1 MIALL
6 RYSIGEAS
14 LSLARGWRAGLLAIA
29 IIAAAVFIAGAVLLV
44 SINVDRILERLAATA
59 ELTIYLKP
67 GEVDERR
74 AAVAGVLSAHP
85 SVSSSNF
92 VGADA
97 ALERFR
103 RELPELAA
111 LVGTLEE
118 NPLPSAFDVRLRD
131 GVTDAATRSL
141 VQALQAT
148 GAVEDV
154 RYDRRIFDRLSDGL
168 RILRQGGFILAA
180 VIVLAA
186 IVTITSVLRLAYL
199 TRRDETAVLFLLGMP
214 PSAIRG
220 PFVVEG
226 MLQTLAGSARRG
238 AAAVGRVRC
247 GERAD
252 RPRDRPGLRHRRGGV
267 PAAQPGR
274 DPGGRERPG
283 RGPRRPGRGLERTLT
298 VREPDP

>member
-14 LSLARGWRAGLLAIA
+14 LSLARGWRSGLLAVA

-44 SINVDRILERLAATA
+44 SINVDRIMERLSATA
-59 ELTIYLKP
+59 EMTIYLKA
-67 GEVDERR
+67 GDVEAQRTTV
-74 AAVAGVLSAHP
+74 AAVLAGHP
-85 SVSSSNF
+85 VVTSSNF

-97 ALERFR
+97 ALARFR

-111 LVGTLEE
+111 LVGALNE
-118 NPLPSAFDVRLRD
+118 NPLPSAFDVRLREGASEAD
-131 GVTDAATRSL
+131 TSTL

-154 RYDRRIFDRLSDGL
+154 RYDRRIFDRLIDGL
-168 RILRQGGFILAA
+168 RILRQGGFFLAA

-220 PFVVEG
+220 PFVIEG
-226 MLQTLAGSARRG
+226 MFQTLAGALLAVLLLWAAFGAVNAHIGPEIGQAFGTGSAVFLPRAMVIGLVVASVLVG
-238 AAAVGRVRC
+238 ALAGVVAAWK
-247 GERAD
+247 
-252 RPRDRPGLRHRRGGV
+252 
-267 PAAQPGR
+267 
-274 DPGGRERPG
+274 
-283 RGPRRPGRGLERTLT
+283 
-298 VREPDP
+298 EP

>member
-6 RYSIGEAS
+6 RYSLGEAA
-14 LSLARGWRAGLLAIA
+14 LSLARGWRSALLAIA
-29 IIAAAVFIAGAVLLV
+29 IIAAAVFITGAVVLV
-44 SINVDRILERLAATA
+44 SINVDRILERLSATS

-67 GEVDERR
+67 GAGDDGR
-74 AAVAGVLSAHP
+74 AKVAGVLGSQRL
-85 SVSSSNF
+85 VTSSTF
-92 VGADA
+92 VGAEA

-103 RELPELAA
+103 KELPELAA
-111 LVGTLEE
+111 LVGTLDE
-118 NPLPSAFDVRLRD
+118 NPLPAAFDIRLREAAS
-131 GVTDAATRSL
+131 DADTRSL

-154 RYDRRIFDRLSDGL
+154 RYDRRIFDRLAGGL
-168 RILRQGGFILAA
+168 RIVRQGGFMLAG

-226 MLQTLAGSARRG
+226 MLQTLAGALAAMVLLWAAFGAVNAQIGADIAQAFGTGG
-238 AAAVGRVRC
+238 AAFLTRGMVIALVVATVVVG
-247 GERAD
+247 AFA
-252 RPRDRPGLRHRRGGV
+252 GLV
-267 PAAQPGR
+267 AAWK
-274 DPGGRERPG
+274 
-283 RGPRRPGRGLERTLT
+283 
-298 VREPDP
+298 EP

>member
-14 LSLARGWRAGLLAIA
+14 LSLARGWRSGLLAIA

-67 GEVDERR
+67 GEGEARR
-74 AAVAGVLSAHP
+74 IAVANVLASHR

-97 ALERFR
+97 ALARFR

-111 LVGTLEE
+111 LVGTLDE
-118 NPLPSAFDVRLRD
+118 NPLPPAFDVRLRD
-131 GVTDAATRSL
+131 GVTDADTRSL

-168 RILRQGGFILAA
+168 RILRQGGFLLAA

-226 MLQTLAGSARRG
+226 MLQTLAGALAAVLLLWAAFGAVNAQVGPEIGQAFGTG
-238 AAAVGRVRC
+238 AAVFLPRAMVVILVLASVVVG
-247 GERAD
+247 ALA
-252 RPRDRPGLRHRRGGV
+252 GLV
-267 PAAQPGR
+267 AAWK
-274 DPGGRERPG
+274 
-283 RGPRRPGRGLERTLT
+283 
-298 VREPDP
+298 EP

>member
-14 LSLARGWRAGLLAIA
+14 LSLARGWRSSVLAMA

-59 ELTIYLKP
+59 ELTIYLKS
-67 GEVDERR
+67 GTDEQRT
-74 AAVAGVLSAHP
+74 AVAGVLSSHR

-97 ALERFR
+97 ALARFR

-131 GVTDAATRSL
+131 GATDADTRSL

-226 MLQTLAGSARRG
+226 MLQTLAGALAAVLLLWAAFGAVNAQIGPEVGQAFGTG
-238 AAAVGRVRC
+238 AAVFLPRAMVVILVVASVLVG
-247 GERAD
+247 ALA
-252 RPRDRPGLRHRRGGV
+252 GLV
-267 PAAQPGR
+267 AAWK
-274 DPGGRERPG
+274 
-283 RGPRRPGRGLERTLT
+283 
-298 VREPDP
+298 EP

>member
-67 GEVDERR
+67 GDGEAQR
-74 AAVAGVLSAHP
+74 AAVASVLSTHP

-97 ALERFR
+97 ALARFR

-226 MLQTLAGSARRG
+226 MLQTLAGALAAVLLLWAAFGAVNAQIGPEIGQAFGTG
-238 AAAVGRVRC
+238 AAVFLPRAMVVILVVASVLVG
-247 GERAD
+247 ALA
-252 RPRDRPGLRHRRGGV
+252 GLV
-267 PAAQPGR
+267 AAWK
-274 DPGGRERPG
+274 
-283 RGPRRPGRGLERTLT
+283 
-298 VREPDP
+298 EP

>member
-14 LSLARGWRAGLLAIA
+14 LSLARGWRSGLLAIA

-67 GEVDERR
+67 GDGEPQR
-74 AAVAGVLSAHP
+74 ARVANVLAAHP

-97 ALERFR
+97 ALARFR

-111 LVGTLEE
+111 LVGTLDE
-118 NPLPSAFDVRLRD
+118 NPLPSAFDVRLRE
-131 GVTDAATRSL
+131 GATDAATRSL

-180 VIVLAA
+180 IIVLAA
-186 IVTITSVLRLAYL
+186 VVTITSVLRLAYL

-226 MLQTLAGSARRG
+226 MLQTLAGALVAVLLLWAAFGAVNAQVGPEIGQAFGTG
-238 AAAVGRVRC
+238 AAVFLPSGMVVALVVATLVVG
-247 GERAD
+247 ALA
-252 RPRDRPGLRHRRGGV
+252 GLV
-267 PAAQPGR
+267 AAWK
-274 DPGGRERPG
+274 
-283 RGPRRPGRGLERTLT
+283 
-298 VREPDP
+298 EP

>member
-1 MIALL
+1 MI
-6 RYSIGEAS
+6 EVHS
-14 LSLARGWRAGLLAIA
+14 LSKSYRAGVHALADVSFTVEKGEF
-29 IIAAAVFIAGAVLLV
+29 VF
-44 SINVDRILERLAATA
+44 
-59 ELTIYLKP
+59 LTGP
-67 GEVDERR
+67 S
-74 AAVAGVLSAHP
+74 VAGKSTLA
-85 SVSSSNF
+85 
-92 VGADA
+92 
-97 ALERFR
+97 RFR

-131 GVTDAATRSL
+131 GATDAATRSL

-148 GAVEDV
+148 GVVEDV

-226 MLQTLAGSARRG
+226 MLQTLAGALAAVLLLWAAFGAVNAQIGPEIGQAFGTG
-238 AAAVGRVRC
+238 AAVFL
-247 GERAD
+247 
-252 RPRDRPGLRHRRGGV
+252 P
-267 PAAQPGR
+267 
-274 DPGGRERPG
+274 
-283 RGPRRPGRGLERTLT
+283 RGLVAIL
-298 VREPDP
+298 VVASVLVGALAGLVAAWKEP

>member
-6 RYSIGEAS
+6 RYSIGEAL
-14 LSLARGWRAGLLAIA
+14 LSLARGWRSSLLAIA

-67 GEVDERR
+67 GEADQRR

-85 SVSSSNF
+85 TVSSSNF

-97 ALERFR
+97 ALARFR

-131 GVTDAATRSL
+131 GATDAATRSL

-148 GAVEDV
+148 GVVEDV

-226 MLQTLAGSARRG
+226 MLQTLAGALAAVLLLWAAFGAVNAQIGPEIGQAFGTG
-238 AAAVGRVRC
+238 AAVFLPRAMVVILVVASVLVG
-247 GERAD
+247 AFA
-252 RPRDRPGLRHRRGGV
+252 GLV
-267 PAAQPGR
+267 AAWK
-274 DPGGRERPG
+274 
-283 RGPRRPGRGLERTLT
+283 
-298 VREPDP
+298 EP

>member
-14 LSLARGWRAGLLAIA
+14 LSLARGWRSSVLAMA

-59 ELTIYLKP
+59 ELTIYLKS
-67 GEVDERR
+67 GSDEQRT
-74 AAVAGVLSAHP
+74 AVAGVLSSHP

-97 ALERFR
+97 ALARFR

-131 GVTDAATRSL
+131 GATDADTRSL

-186 IVTITSVLRLAYL
+186 VVTITSVLRLAYL

-226 MLQTLAGSARRG
+226 MLQTLAGALAAVLLLWAAFGAVNAQIGPEVGQAFGTG
-238 AAAVGRVRC
+238 AAVFLPRGMVVILVVASVLVG
-247 GERAD
+247 ALA
-252 RPRDRPGLRHRRGGV
+252 GLV
-267 PAAQPGR
+267 AAWK
-274 DPGGRERPG
+274 
-283 RGPRRPGRGLERTLT
+283 
-298 VREPDP
+298 EP

>member
-6 RYSIGEAS
+6 RYSIGEAT
-14 LSLARGWRAGLLAIA
+14 LSLARGWRSSLLAIA

-44 SINVDRILERLAATA
+44 SANVDRILVRLSTTA

-67 GEVDERR
+67 GDGDRSREV
-74 AAVAGVLSAHP
+74 VAGVLSSHP
-85 SVSSSNF
+85 AVTSSNF
-92 VGADA
+92 VGAQA

-111 LVGTLEE
+111 LVATLDE
-118 NPLPSAFDVRLRD
+118 NPLPPAFDVQLRD
-131 GVTDAATRSL
+131 GASDADTRSL

-154 RYDRRIFDRLSDGL
+154 RYDRRIFDRLAGGL
-168 RILRQGGFILAA
+168 RLLRQGGIMLAL

-226 MLQTLAGSARRG
+226 VLQTLAGALAAVFLLWLAFGAVNAQIGPEIGQAFGTG
-238 AAAVGRVRC
+238 AAVFLSQGVLVALVVASVCVG
-247 GERAD
+247 ALA
-252 RPRDRPGLRHRRGGV
+252 GLV
-267 PAAQPGR
+267 AAWK
-274 DPGGRERPG
+274 
-283 RGPRRPGRGLERTLT
+283 
-298 VREPDP
+298 EP

>member
-1 MIALL
+1 MIAML

-14 LSLARGWRAGLLAIA
+14 LSLARGWRSSLLAIA

-67 GEVDERR
+67 GEGDQRR

-85 SVSSSNF
+85 TVSSSNF

-97 ALERFR
+97 ALARFR

-131 GVTDAATRSL
+131 GATDAATRSL

-148 GAVEDV
+148 GVVEDV

-226 MLQTLAGSARRG
+226 MLQTLAGALAAVLLLWAAFGAVNAQIGPEIGQAFGTG
-238 AAAVGRVRC
+238 AAVFL
-247 GERAD
+247 
-252 RPRDRPGLRHRRGGV
+252 P
-267 PAAQPGR
+267 
-274 DPGGRERPG
+274 
-283 RGPRRPGRGLERTLT
+283 RGLVAIL
-298 VREPDP
+298 VVASVLVGALAGLVAAWKEP

>member
-67 GEVDERR
+67 GDDDTHR
-74 AAVAGVLSAHP
+74 AAVANVLSSHP

-97 ALERFR
+97 ALARFQ

-111 LVGTLEE
+111 LVGTLDE

-131 GVTDAATRSL
+131 GVTDAATRNL
-141 VQALQAT
+141 VQTLQAT

-226 MLQTLAGSARRG
+226 MLQTLAGALVAVLLLWAAFGAVNAQVGPEIGQAFGTG
-238 AAAVGRVRC
+238 AAVFLPRGMVVILVVASLMVG
-247 GERAD
+247 ALA
-252 RPRDRPGLRHRRGGV
+252 GLV
-267 PAAQPGR
+267 AAWK
-274 DPGGRERPG
+274 
-283 RGPRRPGRGLERTLT
+283 
-298 VREPDP
+298 EP

>member
-6 RYSIGEAS
+6 RYSIAEAA
-14 LSLARGWRAGLLAIA
+14 LSLARGWRSALLAIA
-29 IIAAAVFIAGAVLLV
+29 IIAAAVFITGAVVLV
-44 SINVDRILERLAATA
+44 SVNVDRILERLSATA

-67 GEVDERR
+67 GAGDAGR
-74 AAVAGVLSAHP
+74 AAVAGVLGSQRLVTSA
-85 SVSSSNF
+85 NF
-92 VGADA
+92 VGAAA

-111 LVGTLEE
+111 LVGTLDE
-118 NPLPSAFDVRLRD
+118 NPLPASFDVRLRD
-131 GVTDAATRSL
+131 GATDADTRSL

-154 RYDRRIFDRLSDGL
+154 RYDRRIFDRLAGGL
-168 RILRQGGFILAA
+168 RIVRQGGIILAA

-226 MLQTLAGSARRG
+226 MLQTLAGALTALLLLWG
-238 AAAVGRVRC
+238 AFGAVNAQVGAELGQAFGTGGAVFLTQGVAIALVVATVVVGALAGLIAAWK
-247 GERAD
+247 
-252 RPRDRPGLRHRRGGV
+252 
-267 PAAQPGR
+267 
-274 DPGGRERPG
+274 
-283 RGPRRPGRGLERTLT
+283 
-298 VREPDP
+298 EP

>member
-1 MIALL
+1 MVAPSTCPL
-6 RYSIGEAS
+6 
-14 LSLARGWRAGLLAIA
+14 
-29 IIAAAVFIAGAVLLV
+29 LLV

-59 ELTIYLKP
+59 ELTIDLKP
-67 GEVDERR
+67 GQGDEQR
-74 AAVAGVLSAHP
+74 AAVASVLATHP

-118 NPLPSAFDVRLRD
+118 NPLPAAFDVRLRD
-131 GVTDAATRSL
+131 GATDAATRRL

-168 RILRQGGFILAA
+168 RILRQGGFLLAA

-226 MLQTLAGSARRG
+226 MLQTLAGALAAVLLLWAAFGAVNAQIGPEIGQAFGTG
-238 AAAVGRVRC
+238 AAVFLPRGMVVILVVASVLVG
-247 GERAD
+247 ALA
-252 RPRDRPGLRHRRGGV
+252 GLV
-267 PAAQPGR
+267 AAWK
-274 DPGGRERPG
+274 
-283 RGPRRPGRGLERTLT
+283 
-298 VREPDP
+298 EP

>member
-14 LSLARGWRAGLLAIA
+14 LSLARGWRSSLLAIA

-67 GEVDERR
+67 GEGDQRR
-74 AAVAGVLSAHP
+74 AAVAGVLAAHP
-85 SVSSSNF
+85 TVSSSNF

-97 ALERFR
+97 ALARFR

-131 GVTDAATRSL
+131 GVTDEATRSL

-168 RILRQGGFILAA
+168 RIVRQGGFILAA

-226 MLQTLAGSARRG
+226 MLQTLAGALAAVLLLWAAFGAVNAQIGPEIGQAFGTG
-238 AAAVGRVRC
+238 AAVFL
-247 GERAD
+247 
-252 RPRDRPGLRHRRGGV
+252 P
-267 PAAQPGR
+267 
-274 DPGGRERPG
+274 
-283 RGPRRPGRGLERTLT
+283 RGLVAIL
-298 VREPDP
+298 VVASVLVGALAGLVAAWKEP

>member
-14 LSLARGWRAGLLAIA
+14 LSLARGWRSSLLAIA

-44 SINVDRILERLAATA
+44 SLNVDRILERLSATA

-67 GEVDERR
+67 GDGDR
-74 AAVAGVLSAHP
+74 ARVAVAEILARHP
-85 SVSSSNF
+85 GVSSSNF

-97 ALERFR
+97 ALDRFR

-111 LVGTLEE
+111 LVGTLDE
-118 NPLPSAFDVRLRD
+118 NPLPPAFDVRLRD
-131 GVTDAATRSL
+131 GVSEADTRSL

-148 GAVEDV
+148 RVVEDV

-186 IVTITSVLRLAYL
+186 VVTITSVLRLAYL
-199 TRRDETAVLFLLGMP
+199 TRRDETVVLFLLGMP

-226 MLQTLAGSARRG
+226 MLQTLAGALAAVLLLWAAFGAVNAQIGPEIGQAFGTG
-238 AAAVGRVRC
+238 AAVF
-247 GERAD
+247 
-252 RPRDRPGLRHRRGGV
+252 L
-267 PAAQPGR
+267 
-274 DPGGRERPG
+274 G
-283 RGPRRPGRGLERTLT
+283 RGMVVALVAASVVVGALAG
-298 VREPDP
+298 VVAAWKEP

>member
-14 LSLARGWRAGLLAIA
+14 LSLARGWRSSVLAMA

-59 ELTIYLKP
+59 ELTIYLKS
-67 GEVDERR
+67 GSDEQRT
-74 AAVAGVLSAHP
+74 AVAGVLSSHP

-97 ALERFR
+97 ALARFR

-131 GVTDAATRSL
+131 GVTDADTRSL

-226 MLQTLAGSARRG
+226 MLQTLAGALAAVLLLWAAFGAVNAQIGPEVGQAFGTG
-238 AAAVGRVRC
+238 AAVFLPRAMVVILVVASVLVG
-247 GERAD
+247 ALA
-252 RPRDRPGLRHRRGGV
+252 GLV
-267 PAAQPGR
+267 AAWK
-274 DPGGRERPG
+274 
-283 RGPRRPGRGLERTLT
+283 
-298 VREPDP
+298 EP

>member
-14 LSLARGWRAGLLAIA
+14 LSLARGWRSSLLAIA

-67 GEVDERR
+67 GEGDQRR

-85 SVSSSNF
+85 TVSSSNF

-97 ALERFR
+97 ALARFR

-131 GVTDAATRSL
+131 GVTDEATRSL

-154 RYDRRIFDRLSDGL
+154 RYDRCIFDRLSDGL
-168 RILRQGGFILAA
+168 RIVRQGGFILAA

-226 MLQTLAGSARRG
+226 MLQTLAGALAAVLLLWAAFGAVNAQIGPEIGQAFGTG
-238 AAAVGRVRC
+238 AAVFL
-247 GERAD
+247 
-252 RPRDRPGLRHRRGGV
+252 P
-267 PAAQPGR
+267 
-274 DPGGRERPG
+274 
-283 RGPRRPGRGLERTLT
+283 RGLVAIL
-298 VREPDP
+298 VVASVLVGALAGLVAAWKEP

>member
-6 RYSIGEAS
+6 RYSFGEAS
-14 LSLARGWRAGLLAIA
+14 LSLARGWRSAVLAIA

-67 GEVDERR
+67 GDGDAERT
-74 AAVAGVLSAHP
+74 AVAAILASHP
-85 SVSSSNF
+85 SVSSSSY
-92 VGADA
+92 VGAEA
-97 ALERFR
+97 ALARFR

-111 LVGTLEE
+111 LVGTLDE

-131 GVTDAATRSL
+131 RVTDEGTRSL

-154 RYDRRIFDRLSDGL
+154 RYDRRIFDRLIGGL

-199 TRRDETAVLFLLGMP
+199 QRRDETAVLFLLGMP
-214 PSAIRG
+214 PAAIRG

-226 MLQTLAGSARRG
+226 MLQTLAGALAAVLLLWAAFGAVNAQIGPEIGQAFGTG
-238 AAAVGRVRC
+238 AAVFLPRAMVVALVMASVLVG
-247 GERAD
+247 ALA
-252 RPRDRPGLRHRRGGV
+252 GLV
-267 PAAQPGR
+267 AAWK
-274 DPGGRERPG
+274 
-283 RGPRRPGRGLERTLT
+283 
-298 VREPDP
+298 EP

>member
-1 MIALL
+1 M
-6 RYSIGEAS
+6 
-14 LSLARGWRAGLLAIA
+14 
-29 IIAAAVFIAGAVLLV
+29 

-67 GEVDERR
+67 GDGEAQR
-74 AAVAGVLSAHP
+74 ATVASVLSTHP

-97 ALERFR
+97 ALARFQ

-148 GAVEDV
+148 GVVEDV

-180 VIVLAA
+180 VSSWPRSSRSPAC
-186 IVTITSVLRLAYL
+186 
-199 TRRDETAVLFLLGMP
+199 
-214 PSAIRG
+214 
-220 PFVVEG
+220 
-226 MLQTLAGSARRG
+226 
-238 AAAVGRVRC
+238 C
-247 GERAD
+247 GW
-252 RPRDRPGLRHRRGGV
+252 P
-267 PAAQPGR
+267 
-274 DPGGRERPG
+274 
-283 RGPRRPGRGLERTLT
+283 T
-298 VREPDP
+298 

>member
-6 RYSIGEAS
+6 RYSLGEAS
-14 LSLARGWRAGLLAIA
+14 LSLARGWRSGLLAIA

-67 GEVDERR
+67 GDAEAER
-74 AAVAGVLSAHP
+74 AAVGAVLSSHAA
-85 SVSSSNF
+85 VSSSNF

-97 ALERFR
+97 ALARFR

-111 LVGTLEE
+111 LVGTLDE
-118 NPLPSAFDVRLRD
+118 NPLPSAFDVRLRE
-131 GVTDAATRSL
+131 GVTDADTRSL
-141 VQALQAT
+141 VQALQTT

-180 VIVLAA
+180 IIVLTA

-199 TRRDETAVLFLLGMP
+199 QRRDETAVLFLLGMP

-226 MLQTLAGSARRG
+226 MLQTLAGALVAVLLLWAAFGAVNAQIGAEIGQAFGTG
-238 AAAVGRVRC
+238 AAVFLPRALVVALIVASVLVG
-247 GERAD
+247 ALA
-252 RPRDRPGLRHRRGGV
+252 GLI
-267 PAAQPGR
+267 AAWK
-274 DPGGRERPG
+274 
-283 RGPRRPGRGLERTLT
+283 
-298 VREPDP
+298 EP

>member
-67 GEVDERR
+67 GEGDQRR

-85 SVSSSNF
+85 TVSSSNF

-97 ALERFR
+97 ALARFR

-131 GVTDAATRSL
+131 GVTDEATRSL

-168 RILRQGGFILAA
+168 RIVRQGGFILAA

-226 MLQTLAGSARRG
+226 MLQTLAGALAAVLLLWAAFGAVNAQIGPEIGQAFGTG
-238 AAAVGRVRC
+238 AAVFL
-247 GERAD
+247 
-252 RPRDRPGLRHRRGGV
+252 P
-267 PAAQPGR
+267 
-274 DPGGRERPG
+274 
-283 RGPRRPGRGLERTLT
+283 RGLVAIL
-298 VREPDP
+298 VVASVLVGALAGLVAAWKEP

>member
-1 MIALL
+1 M
-6 RYSIGEAS
+6 
-14 LSLARGWRAGLLAIA
+14 
-29 IIAAAVFIAGAVLLV
+29 
-44 SINVDRILERLAATA
+44 
-59 ELTIYLKP
+59 
-67 GEVDERR
+67 
-74 AAVAGVLSAHP
+74 
-85 SVSSSNF
+85 SSSNF

-97 ALERFR
+97 ALARFQ

-111 LVGTLEE
+111 LVGTLDE

-131 GVTDAATRSL
+131 GVTDAGTRSL

-199 TRRDETAVLFLLGMP
+199 QRRDETAVLFLLGMP

-220 PFVVEG
+220 PVR
-226 MLQTLAGSARRG
+226 RRG
-238 AAAVGRVRC
+238 HAADAGRRAGRRAAAVGGVRRGQC
-247 GERAD
+247 PGRAG
-252 RPRDRPGLRHRRGGV
+252 DRPGVRHRRGRV
-267 PAAQPGR
+267 PAA
-274 DPGGRERPG
+274 
-283 RGPRRPGRGLERTLT
+283 RRWSSALVVASVLVGALAGL
-298 VREPDP
+298 VAAWKEP

>member
-67 GEVDERR
+67 GQGDGQR
-74 AAVAGVLSAHP
+74 AAVASVLSTHP

-97 ALERFR
+97 ALDRFR

-118 NPLPSAFDVRLRD
+118 NPLPAAFDVRLRD
-131 GVTDAATRSL
+131 GATDAATRSL

-168 RILRQGGFILAA
+168 RIVRQGGFILAA

-226 MLQTLAGSARRG
+226 MLQTLAGALAAVLLLWAAFGAVNAQIGPEIGQAFGTG
-238 AAAVGRVRC
+238 AAVFLPRGMVVILVVASVLVG
-247 GERAD
+247 ALA
-252 RPRDRPGLRHRRGGV
+252 GLV
-267 PAAQPGR
+267 AAWK
-274 DPGGRERPG
+274 
-283 RGPRRPGRGLERTLT
+283 
-298 VREPDP
+298 EP

>member
-14 LSLARGWRAGLLAIA
+14 LSLARGWRASLLAIA
-29 IIAAAVFIAGAVLLV
+29 IITAAVFIAGAVLLV

-67 GEVDERR
+67 GEGEGDERR
-74 AAVAGVLSAHP
+74 AAVAAVLSADP
-85 SVSSSNF
+85 SVSSSNY

-118 NPLPSAFDVRLRD
+118 NPLPAAFDVRLRD

-141 VQALQAT
+141 VQSLQAT

-168 RILRQGGFILAA
+168 RILRQGGFLLAA

-226 MLQTLAGSARRG
+226 MLQTLAGALAAVLLLWAAFGAVNAQIGPEIGQAFGTG
-238 AAAVGRVRC
+238 AAVFLPRGMVVILVVASVLVG
-247 GERAD
+247 ALA
-252 RPRDRPGLRHRRGGV
+252 GLV
-267 PAAQPGR
+267 AAWK
-274 DPGGRERPG
+274 
-283 RGPRRPGRGLERTLT
+283 
-298 VREPDP
+298 EP